1 MSKYSNGNLLIPFCD
16 FRSTIYRHSFKVVP
30 SGRKLGPHNIFFR
43 ASLELSG
50 TPKVINVTHKYV
62 YEQLS
67 LDYFLKYFK
76 QRFRSKSYTLQN
88 RRLLLFTLHT
98 LRSTWRSKLSAILA
112 EAHAFQV
119 CLKNNSC
126 CRYLYLTAALHT
138 GKIPT

>member
-1 MSKYSNGNLLIPFCD
+1 M
-16 FRSTIYRHSFKVVP
+16 STIYRHSFKVIP
-30 SGRKLGPHNIFFR
+30 SGRKFGPHNIFFR

-67 LDYFLKYFK
+67 LDYFRKHFK

-88 RRLLLFTLHT
+88 RRLLQFTLHT
-98 LRSTWRSKLSAILA
+98 LRSTWRRTLSAISA

-119 CLKNNSC
+119 CLKNSSC
-126 CRYLYLTAALHT
+126 FRYLCLTAALNT
-138 GKIPT
+138 ETIPDVTDGSLKRFSQ